1 MRFVGIDVGAETH
14 TIAVVD
20 EEAHVLE
27 PPTAVSE
34 DAAGYARLRAVVG
47 PPGDVLIALEATG
60 HYWQNLVAF
69 LLAEGC
75 PVALLNPLRM
85 HHFAGEDLPRA
96 KTDAIDALA
105 IARFAAQKR
114 PVGSRLPDPAT
125 QELRELVRF
134 RDRVSQELGDRVR
147 QLHRV
152 VDLGFPEFTRHVR
165 TLDSSLAT
173 AILARYPTAAA
184 FRTVSARALANLRY
198 DGRHAVG
205 RTLARELLAAAAVS
219 VGRHH
224 GPVYQQE
231 VRCLCEDIT
240 TLRRRLRALGADI
253 ERTLHDHEVGQLLT
267 TIDGIGPQTAARLVA
282 ELGDPAEFRDAA
294 ALAAYVGVVPATHH
308 SGKRRPLRAPLAP
321 LGHARLRAALW
332 MPTLVAVQRNPWL
345 HAFYQGLRARGKL
358 PKVALIAAMRK
369 LLAAVYSVAKHR
381 RPFIPQLREVR
392 P

>member
-134 RDRVSQELGDRVR
+134 RDRVSQELGDR
-147 QLHRV
+147 
-152 VDLGFPEFTRHVR
+152 
-165 TLDSSLAT
+165 S
-173 AILARYPTAAA
+173 
-184 FRTVSARALANLRY
+184 RA
-198 DGRHAVG
+198 GR
-205 RTLARELLAAAAVS
+205 
-219 VGRHH
+219 
-224 GPVYQQE
+224 
-231 VRCLCEDIT
+231 
-240 TLRRRLRALGADI
+240 
-253 ERTLHDHEVGQLLT
+253 
-267 TIDGIGPQTAARLVA
+267 
-282 ELGDPAEFRDAA
+282 
-294 ALAAYVGVVPATHH
+294 
-308 SGKRRPLRAPLAP
+308 
-321 LGHARLRAALW
+321 
-332 MPTLVAVQRNPWL
+332 
-345 HAFYQGLRARGKL
+345 
-358 PKVALIAAMRK
+358 
-369 LLAAVYSVAKHR
+369 
-381 RPFIPQLREVR
+381 
-392 P
+392 